1 MKGLKAQ
8 IEKKKVLKGKVDVKK
23 SQIEVFKK
31 DNKPKDLAK
40 ERDILEKKKLKFVA
54 EDVGLAVKL
63 TKNLTDARNVRQK
76 IDLCQTASG
85 VFHKVEQRLRNEIS
99 EEKEELDKV
108 KERLGEQEEISR
120 HASDVYAKQL
130 SSARNI
136 TGDNYKGKNPVATLT
151 SFRKLLCS

>member
-1 MKGLKAQ
+1 M
-8 IEKKKVLKGKVDVKK
+8 
-23 SQIEVFKK
+23 
-31 DNKPKDLAK
+31 AK

-151 SFRKLLCS
+151 SF